1 MRTVG
6 IVIAL
11 VAALLLS
18 TSVFVV
24 NEREH
29 AVLFQFGAVQDRR
42 FEPGLH
48 FKLPFF
54 QNVRKFDRRIL
65 TLDSQPERYL
75 TSEKKDVFVDFF
87 VKWRIADV
95 RSFYTA
101 TSGDEA
107 IANQRLSPIV
117 RQALGKAFNERT
129 LGDVVSGARADV
141 ADIILKSTKNAV
153 ADLGIEMV
161 DVRIKRIDLPDDVSE
176 SVYSRMRAERTKVAN
191 ELRSEG
197 TEQSETIRAEADR
210 ARQVNLAEAER
221 DAAQLRGEGEAEAAA
236 IYAKAYQRDPEFYAF
251 YRSLEAYRES
261 FRNKDGVLV
270 LDPESEFFRYF
281 GEGTAR

>member
-1 MRTVG
+1 MRTAS

-11 VAALLLS
+11 AAALVLS

-24 NEREH
+24 KESEL
-29 AVLFQFGAVQDRR
+29 AVLFQFGAVQPRE
-42 FEPGLH
+42 FPPGLH
-48 FKLPFF
+48 FKWPFL

-75 TSEKKDVFVDFF
+75 TSEKKDVYVDFF
-87 VKWRIADV
+87 VKWRINNV
-95 RSFYTA
+95 TRFYTS

-129 LGDVVSGARADV
+129 LKEVVSGGRADV
-141 ADIILKSTKNAV
+141 AQVILDATKDAV
-153 ADLGIEMV
+153 DDLGIEVV
-161 DVRIKRIDLPDDVSE
+161 DVRIKRIDLPDEVSE
-176 SVYSRMRAERTKVAN
+176 SVYRRMRAERTKVAN
-191 ELRSEG
+191 ELRSQG
-197 TEQSETIRAEADR
+197 TEQGETIRAKADKE
-210 ARQVNLAEAER
+210 RQVTLAEAGR
-221 DAAQLRGEGEAEAAA
+221 DAAQARGEGEAEAAK
-236 IYAKAYQRDPEFYAF
+236 IYAAAYTKDPEFYAF

-270 LDPESEFFRYF
+270 LDPDSEFFKYF
-281 GEGTAR
+281 GEGAAR